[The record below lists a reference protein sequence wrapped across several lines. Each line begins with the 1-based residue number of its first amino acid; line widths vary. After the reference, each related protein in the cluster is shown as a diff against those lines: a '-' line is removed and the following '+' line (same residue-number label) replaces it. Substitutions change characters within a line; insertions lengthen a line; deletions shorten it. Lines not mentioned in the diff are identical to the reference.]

1 MNVSRYISAKI
12 DGADSGSFTA
22 SVTKIAVISIAMG
35 LAVMVVSFAILQG
48 FRNEIQG
55 KIFSF
60 GAHLQIS
67 RYDTN
72 NSLEVAPIA
81 GPRLVKQ
88 LSRFPQVKYTQPYAV
103 KTAIIKTTDE
113 VMGVVLKGIA
123 EQGGQSPMRQNL
135 VAGKFINFGDSV
147 ASNDV
152 LISRKVSDKLRLN
165 VGDEALFY
173 FIQNP
178 PRIRKFRVSGIYST
192 GLDEFDEVYV
202 IGDIRQIR
210 QLNAWPDS
218 LVGGMEVVLKNF
230 TSSTELEWH
239 RTINGKR
246 WPIPAFR
253 EGKNLDNTALELYE
267 KLPYDLKIDK
277 ITEQYA
283 QLFDWL
289 QLLNR
294 NVIIFLI
301 LIIFVAAF
309 NIVATIFIMILERTN
324 MIGILKALGATDTQI
339 RGMFFHRGI
348 SLTLRGIVIGNVIG
362 LGFCALQ
369 YYFKIIPLD
378 PENYYMDRVPIHW
391 NWQIL
396 LLLNVATL
404 ASSLLAVMVPTYLI
418 SRINPVKAIKFD

>member
-12 DGADSGSFTA
+12 EGAADGSFTA
-22 SVTKIAVISIAMG
+22 SVTKIAIISIAMG

-72 NSLEVAPIA
+72 NSLEVAPIS
-81 GPRLVKQ
+81 GPRLQQQ
-88 LSRFPQVKYTQPYAV
+88 LGRFPQVQYTQPYAV
-103 KTAIIKTTDE
+103 KTAIIKTPDE
-113 VMGVVLKGIA
+113 VLGVVLKGID
-123 EQGGQSPMRQNL
+123 EKGGHSPMRQNL
-135 VAGKFINFGDSV
+135 VAGKFVTFSDTA

-152 LISRKVSDKLRLN
+152 LVSRKVADKLRLN
-165 VGDEALFY
+165 VGSEALFY

-202 IGDIRQIR
+202 IGDIRQVR
-210 QLNAWPDS
+210 ELNAWPDS
-218 LVGGMEVVLKNF
+218 LVGGMEVVVRDFERLDP
-230 TSSTELEWH
+230 TAEL
-239 RTINGKR
+239 
-246 WPIPAFR
+246 
-253 EGKNLDNTALELYE
+253 LYE

-277 ITEQYA
+277 ITDQYA

-294 NVIIFLI
+294 NVIIFLV

-324 MIGILKALGATDTQI
+324 MIGILKALGATDSQI
-339 RGMFFHRGI
+339 RGLFFHRGI
-348 SLTLRGIVIGNVIG
+348 SLTVRGIIVGNAVG

-391 NWQIL
+391 DL
-396 LLLNVATL
+396 KVMLLLNAATF
-404 ASSLLAVMVPTYLI
+404 ASSLLAVFIPTYLI